1 MWRTT
6 TRTRSF
12 LVRAS
17 GGYGFRVVNDL
28 SIACHLSRPNFLLTA
43 TALTS
48 SPSYRSLATSSS
60 SSSSGAASLKK
71 LIQPFVLKCHPDMAA
86 QQGLPNTAV
95 QVNLKAIQNLNSYID
110 GVAHLE
116 KQTGTGNP
124 FSSQEWVEIEFVMAF
139 QHQASSSSSAGAG
152 AGAAQ
157 PTTSRRRVELQVPPP
172 HMALPKVSWH
182 VQRQVVKLLRM
193 ADLPIPKLALD
204 NDDEHEQHYDDDND
218 NSSSLEMDEEW
229 MAGQA
234 LNQASSSRGGKTS
247 WDRSRERF
255 LRRINW
261 TKFDKAYQRALR
273 DAQASLET
281 QGLVRDSPKMR
292 KQLLA
297 RILSHIEFTDAVQPL
312 ERLVA
317 YRRLLR
323 LLDEKDNFEYLQLE
337 SFGKY
342 WEELHL
348 VITESRPY
356 NTSSSAMRKRRQRH
370 METGYRFTIHH
381 DNSVTVQIPVDFQND
396 ELIQELHRN
405 VCDFYEWTQQ
415 DALGLQ
421 GILEEEGVMV

>member
-1 MWRTT
+1 MWSVLCRKG
-6 TRTRSF
+6 F
-12 LVRAS
+12 A
-17 GGYGFRVVNDL
+17 GGTGCTLYITGH
-28 SIACHLSRPNFLLTA
+28 HLSPAHYRHTLSRRGLA
-43 TALTS
+43 TTS
-48 SPSYRSLATSSS
+48 S
-60 SSSSGAASLKK
+60 AASLKK

-86 QQGLPNTAV
+86 QQGLPKTAV

-110 GVAHLE
+110 GVVQLE
-116 KQTGTGNP
+116 KQKNNP
-124 FSSQEWVEIEFVMAF
+124 FSNEEWVEIEFVMSFTSNSNSNSNAP
-139 QHQASSSSSAGAG
+139 A
-152 AGAAQ
+152 AAQ

-172 HMALPKVSWH
+172 QMAFPKVSRH
-182 VQRQVVKLLRM
+182 VQRQVIKLLRM
-193 ADLPIPKLALD
+193 ADLPIPKLERMEHA
-204 NDDEHEQHYDDDND
+204 DEEDEEES
-218 NSSSLEMDEEW
+218 SSSLEMDEEW

-234 LNQASSSRGGKTS
+234 IMNQEQGPRRGKTE

-273 DAQASLET
+273 DAQANLET
-281 QGLVRDSPKMR
+281 QGLVRDNPQLR

-297 RILSHIEFTDAVQPL
+297 RILSHIEFTEAVQPL

-323 LLDEKDNFEYLQLE
+323 LLDQNFEYLQLE

-342 WEELHL
+342 WEELQM

-381 DNSVTVQIPVDFQND
+381 DNSVTVQIPVDFRND

-405 VCDFYEWTQQ
+405 ICDFYEWTQQ

-421 GILEEEGVMV
+421 GILEQEGVMM